1 MNNEV
6 AVRNDQYPM
15 TAMAVVAQVRLV
27 QEVMKDVMKKDTH
40 YGVIPG
46 CQKPSL
52 WKPGAEVLLVMFR
65 IATES
70 VVEDLST
77 QDEAR
82 YRVTRKGTAINSG
95 LFVGSAVGECSSNE
109 DKYKWRYAVCQAEF
123 DATPEDRR
131 REKYKRDGST
141 IKQVRTN
148 HADVANTILKMADKR
163 AYVALALNATAASDC
178 FVQDLEDLPAE
189 IASGLENGGE
199 PPKDP
204 IKPPVAKVTPAVA
217 ETFGKSAE
225 PKDDGVLRFIPNSIT
240 EKSGKN
246 GAYLIVTLP
255 DGKSASSFDEN
266 DCNLIRDAKAN
277 GQKVAV
283 VLTTKGAYTNIGK
296 VALA

>member
-1 MNNEV
+1 MENEI
-6 AVRNDQYPM
+6 AVRSEQYPM

-27 QEVMKDVMKKDTH
+27 QEVMKAVMKKDTH

-52 WKPGAEVLLVMFR
+52 WKPGAEVLLVTFR

-70 VVEDLST
+70 QVEDLST

-109 DKYKWRYAVCQAEF
+109 EKYKWRYAVCQAEY

-199 PPKDP
+199 PPREP
-204 IKPPVAKVTPAVA
+204 INKPQPKAQATP
-217 ETFGKSAE
+217 T
-225 PKDDGVLRFIPNSIT
+225 DGRMDHYISDAQRKRFYAIW
-240 EKSGKN
+240 
-246 GAYLIVTLP
+246 
-255 DGKSASSFDEN
+255 
-266 DCNLIRDAKAN
+266 
-277 GQKVAV
+277 
-283 VLTTKGAYTNIGK
+283 KGAHKTADEVKARLTEVIGCEDS
-296 VALA
+296 ALIPASKYEALCTWASLASDAGSAQE